1 MLRRAWKRRGPR
13 KGAPTAGGASTRIS
27 LLPPTA
33 VGLSLPTAR
42 ARYRWHTILMVGL
55 FLLSWALYLRWNL
68 DAMVNTVRLAAAP
81 AYTATVEPP
90 DPGSDLPVLHWTDA
104 DGAERYGLPDAAD
117 DYRPGE
123 KVRVLEYSA
132 PTCWTWES
140 DQDRQDDV
148 SGMVVFLFVLPAAA
162 IVGYLVHRRRHW
174 LAILRTARSRST
186 AGQVVALYELGH
198 RKGVKV
204 DMGVRAVY
212 VPLLHDQFVTALTS
226 LDALQIRHLPGERFI
241 TFHVAG
247 TDRVVWPSGPYRR
260 RLVPVVGIVGRL
272 LWIGGPPLL
281 TFAVHLFTA
290 PLSPC

>member
-1 MLRRAWKRRGPR
+1 MAR
-13 KGAPTAGGASTRIS
+13 GASTRIP

-33 VGLSLPTAR
+33 VGLSLPMAR
-42 ARYRWHTILMVGL
+42 ARYRRRTILMVGL

-68 DAMVNTVRLAAAP
+68 DAMVGTVRLAAAP

-104 DGAERYGLPDAAD
+104 DGVDHYGRPDAAD
-117 DYRPGE
+117 GYRPGT

-132 PTCWTWES
+132 PTCLMWES
-140 DQDRQDDV
+140 DQDRQEDM
-148 SGMVVFLFVLPAAA
+148 SGMIVFLFALPAAA
-162 IVGYLVHRRRHW
+162 MVGYLVHRRWRW
-174 LAILRTARSRST
+174 LAILRVARSRLT
-186 AGQVVALYELGH
+186 AGRVVALYDLGD

-204 DMGVRAVY
+204 DMRGSPVY
-212 VPLLHDQFVTALTS
+212 VPLLPDQFVTALTS
-226 LDALQIRHLPGERFI
+226 LDALQVRHYPNERFI

-260 RLVPVVGIVGRL
+260 HLVPVAGIVGRL
-272 LWIGGPPLL
+272 LWVGGPPLL